1 MSRSTL
7 FILSGLLILSL
18 LAFGAAVFPVPSGD
32 SHAFVPPA
40 LLLKAGGGLRNPISD
55 LTRRLDPTGQA
66 RYLQYPPL
74 FPWILSRLM
83 PRPTPS
89 AAFLAIAGLNAV
101 NVILCA
107 LLFAR
112 SARSLP
118 WAAAM
123 ALLGIATLLAGEQT
137 GRPEVL
143 ATLWVLLAI
152 HLHLALPLKRSW
164 LPVGVILGLLGAT
177 HPVGALL
184 LGLLAVLAYAAR
196 LPTGRA
202 LRMASGTLAVSLAVF
217 AGVLAASP
225 FGLHETLEGIRRHGG
240 AVAARSSQ
248 GTLMPYWITN
258 PGGTLYALPYLLL
271 IALLAW
277 RAARREL
284 PVRSPALF
292 AAAFLPLLAVA
303 WRTGIQIPE
312 LSYNVLLFAPA
323 VFAANLRLAGGGEG
337 TWTSRGTALV
347 HGLTG
352 LGYLRQLV
360 LFGLFLTQGIPL
372 AEARGGFQR
381 LPVDARVAVTP
392 SLWVVAEDYERMT
405 VFPLAEGP
413 RPGAGAVM
421 IQQSYTGLTSPPPL
435 PGYHL
440 LEDRFLPRP
449 AILLG
454 ARVANTVP
462 GYGYAIYRPDLA
474 ALPFR
479 SSRLH

>member
-1 MSRSTL
+1 MRLPAT
-7 FILSGLLILSL
+7 FILPSLLIVSL
-18 LAFGAAVFPVPSGD
+18 LAFGASVFPIPTGD

-40 LLLKAGGGLRNPISD
+40 LLLRAGGELRNPISD
-55 LTRRLDPTGQA
+55 LARQLDPTGQA

-74 FPWILSRLM
+74 FPWIVSRLM
-83 PRPTPS
+83 ARPTPA
-89 AAFLAIAGLNAV
+89 AAFLAIAGINAL
-101 NVILCA
+101 NVIFCA

-112 SARSLP
+112 AARPLP
-118 WAAAM
+118 GVTAM
-123 ALLGIATLLAGEQT
+123 ALLGIATLLVGEQT

-152 HLHLALPLKRSW
+152 HVHLAMSPERSW

-184 LGLLAVLAYAAR
+184 LGLLAVLAYAVR

-217 AGVLAASP
+217 VGILAASP
-225 FGLHETLEGIRRHGG
+225 YGLRETLEGLRRHGG

-248 GTLMPYWITN
+248 GTLIPYWITN

-271 IALLAW
+271 IALLAR

-284 PVRSPALF
+284 PVRSPALL
-292 AAAFLPLLAVA
+292 AAALLPLLAVV
-303 WRTGIQIPE
+303 WRTGVQIPE

-323 VFAANLRLAGGGEG
+323 VFAANLRLAGGAGG
-337 TWTSRGTALV
+337 WPGRGTALA

-352 LGYLRQLV
+352 LGYLRHLV
-360 LFGLFLTQGIPL
+360 LLGLFLAQGVPL
-372 AEARGGFQR
+372 AEARGAFRR
-381 LPVDARVAVTP
+381 LPAEARVAVTP

-413 RPGAGAVM
+413 RAGQDAVM
-421 IQQSYTGLTSPPPL
+421 VQQSYTGLTSPPPL

-440 LEDRFLPRP
+440 VENRFLPHPGR
-449 AILLG
+449 LLG
-454 ARVANTVP
+454 IKVANTVP
-462 GYGYAIYRPDLA
+462 GYGYAVY
-474 ALPFR
+474 LPAPEVGR
-479 SSRLH
+479 

>member
-1 MSRSTL
+1 MKTFVL
-7 FILSGLLILSL
+7 PGLLILSL
-18 LAFGAAVFPVPSGD
+18 LAFGVSVFPIPSGD

-40 LLLKAGGGLRNPISD
+40 LLLKGGGGLRNPISE
-55 LTRRLDPTGQA
+55 LARELDPTGQA

-74 FPWILSRLM
+74 FPWIVAALM
-83 PRPTPS
+83 ARPTPS
-89 AAFLAIAGLNAV
+89 AAFLAIAGLNV
-101 NVILCA
+101 INVVLCV

-112 SARSLP
+112 AAGPGRLAT
-118 WAAAM
+118 AAA
-123 ALLGIATLLAGEQT
+123 ALLGIATLLVGEQT

-152 HLHLALPLKRSW
+152 HAHLALSPERSW
-164 LPVGVILGLLGAT
+164 LPVGAILGLLGAT

-184 LGLLAVLAYAAR
+184 LGLLAVMAHAAR

-202 LRMASGTLAVSLAVF
+202 LGRSAGTLAVSLAVF
-217 AGVLAASP
+217 AGILAVSP
-225 FGLHETLEGIRRHGG
+225 YGLRETLEGLRRHGG
-240 AVAARSSQ
+240 AVAARGSQ
-248 GTLMPYWITN
+248 GTLIPYWITN

-284 PVRSPALF
+284 PVRSPALL
-292 AAAFLPLLAVA
+292 AAVLLPLLAVA
-303 WRTGIQIPE
+303 WRTGVQVPE

-323 VFAANLRLAGGGEG
+323 VFAANLRLAGGEAGR
-337 TWTSRGTALV
+337 WPDRGAALA

-372 AEARGGFQR
+372 AEARGAFRR
-381 LPVDARVAVTP
+381 LPAQARVAVTP

-413 RPGAGAVM
+413 RAGQDAVM
-421 IQQSYTGLTSPPPL
+421 VQQSYTGLTSPPPL
-435 PGYHL
+435 PGYRMV
-440 LEDRFLPRP
+440 ENRFLPRP
-449 AILLG
+449 GRLLG
-454 ARVANTVP
+454 IKVANTVP
-462 GYGYAIYRPDLA
+462 GYGYAVYRPDPEA
-474 ALPFR
+474 
-479 SSRLH
+479 SR

>member
-1 MSRSTL
+1 MSRSAL
-7 FILSGLLILSL
+7 FILPGLLILSL
-18 LAFGAAVFPVPSGD
+18 FVFGASVFPIPTGD

-55 LTRRLDPTGQA
+55 LTRQLDPTGQA

-74 FPWILSRLM
+74 FPWIVAGLM
-83 PRPTPS
+83 ARPTPS

-107 LLFAR
+107 LLLVRAAR
-112 SARSLP
+112 FRP
-118 WAAAM
+118 WWATAA

-143 ATLWVLLAI
+143 ATLWVLLAV
-152 HLHLALPLKRSW
+152 HVHLALPPERSW

-184 LGLLAVLAYAAR
+184 LGLLAVMAHAAR
-196 LPTGRA
+196 LSTRSA
-202 LRMASGTLAVSLAVF
+202 LGMSAGTLAVSLAVF
-217 AGVLAASP
+217 AGLLAASP
-225 FGLHETLEGIRRHGG
+225 YGLRETLEGLRRHGG

-248 GTLMPYWITN
+248 GTLIPYWITN

-284 PVRSPALF
+284 PVRSPALL
-292 AAAFLPLLAVA
+292 AAALLPLLAVA
-303 WRTGIQIPE
+303 WRTGVQIPE

-323 VFAANLRLAGGGEG
+323 VFAANLRLAGGEAGG
-337 TWTSRGTALV
+337 WPGRGTALA

-360 LFGLFLTQGIPL
+360 LFGLFLTQGVPL
-372 AEARGGFQR
+372 TEARGAFQR
-381 LPVDARVAVTP
+381 LPAEARVAVTP
-392 SLWVVAEDYERMT
+392 SLWVVAEDYQRMT

-413 RPGAGAVM
+413 RAGQDAVM
-421 IQQSYTGLTSPPPL
+421 VQQSYTGLTSPPDLPGYRLTENRFLPL
-435 PGYHL
+435 PG
-440 LEDRFLPRP
+440 R
-449 AILLG
+449 LLG
-454 ARVANTVP
+454 IKVANTVP
-462 GYGYAIYRPDLA
+462 GYGYAIYHPDPEA
-474 ALPFR
+474 
-479 SSRLH
+479 SR